1 MIERCSRAM
10 RAFERFLGL
19 IASVCLLAVM
29 LVIFCDVVLRYLLSS
44 PLVWTYDAVSMYLM
58 PALFY
63 LVVSDTLAEDH
74 HIAVDLLKPRI
85 PLPVQRLVEVLA
97 GAAMAAIFVAIAW
110 IFLHSAID
118 NLRKGAVVMA
128 SREWPVWIP
137 EAIVFLGAT
146 TIALRLVGR
155 VIGHAGSLVT
165 GRSLIDLPRSTEH

>member
-1 MIERCSRAM
+1 MIPRS
-10 RAFERFLGL
+10 
-19 IASVCLLAVM
+19 
-29 LVIFCDVVLRYLLSS
+29 
-44 PLVWTYDAVSMYLM
+44 
-58 PALFY
+58 
-63 LVVSDTLAEDH
+63 
-74 HIAVDLLKPRI
+74 DLLTVPNFRSDCMN
-85 PLPVQRLVEVLA
+85 P
-97 GAAMAAIFVAIAW
+97 GSFAAMAAIFVAIAW

-137 EAIVFLGAT
+137 EAIVCLGAT